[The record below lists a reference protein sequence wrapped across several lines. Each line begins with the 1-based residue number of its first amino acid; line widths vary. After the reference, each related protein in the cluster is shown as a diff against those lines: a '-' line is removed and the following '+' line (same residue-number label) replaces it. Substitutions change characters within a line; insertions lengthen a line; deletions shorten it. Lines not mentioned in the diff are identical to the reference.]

1 MSMVARIE
9 EVEPDVFEA
18 GYTLER
24 ERSAT
29 MTSEDDSAR
38 FRSRAEARA
47 WIEQAAADRGIPSES
62 IMWQE
67 KNSN

>member
-29 MTSEDDSAR
+29 MTSEAGPTHEIR
-38 FRSRAEARA
+38 
-47 WIEQAAADRGIPSES
+47 
-62 IMWQE
+62 
-67 KNSN
+67 